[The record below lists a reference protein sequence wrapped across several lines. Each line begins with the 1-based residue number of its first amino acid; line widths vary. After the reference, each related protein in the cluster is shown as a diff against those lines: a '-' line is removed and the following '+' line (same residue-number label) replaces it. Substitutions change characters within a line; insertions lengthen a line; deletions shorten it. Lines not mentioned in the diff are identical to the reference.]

1 MAMTQKQI
9 AEKMAQ
15 TANNLKCG
23 LITIFEC
30 EQQMTETILTGTLAM
45 GLSDNDKIMMARK
58 LKRRMWRM
66 LLDATK

>member
-1 MAMTQKQI
+1 MTQKQI

-15 TANNLKCG
+15 AANNLKRG
-23 LITIFEC
+23 LITIYEC
-30 EQQMTETILTGTLAM
+30 EQQMTEAILTGTLAM

-66 LLDATK
+66 LLEATN